1 MSQRIAVIGSGVSG
15 LVAAYYLARRHEVV
29 LFEAQDRLGGHVNTV
44 RIGPEFG
51 ADAGL
56 PVDTGFIVFNDRTY
70 PHFIRF
76 LSSLGIQGSPTDMS
90 FSYSDLSKD
99 FAYAGTG
106 LSGLFACP
114 RNTFSPGFWAF
125 LAAIPRFNR
134 RALRDLHS
142 GGLEDICLEEYLDR
156 IRAPERLRRD
166 YLGPMTQAIWSAPES
181 KAMAFPA
188 SSFLRFFDHHGLLSR
203 PGTVQW
209 RYIQGGSQTYVQA
222 FQNAFP
228 GQIRLNTAVQAV
240 DRPDAGGPVVRQP
253 DGDERFDS
261 VVMAVHADQ
270 ALDLLA
276 DADDLETQAL
286 APWQYSKNRTV
297 LHRDPALM
305 PANRKAWACWNVLRS
320 AADLTS
326 QKVRVTYWMNRLQ
339 RLQAKDHWMVS
350 LNPDQKCT
358 PGTKVYE
365 TMYEHPVY
373 TMESGAAQK
382 LLPSISGRRQTYFCG
397 SYHGYGFHEDGARSA
412 VDVVHKHF
420 GIST

>member
-51 ADAGL
+51 VDAGL

-76 LSSLGIQGSPTDMS
+76 LASLGIQGSPTDMS
-90 FSYSDLSKD
+90 FSFSDPSRD
-99 FAYAGTG
+99 FAYSGTG

-114 RNTFSPGFWAF
+114 RNVFSPGFWGF
-125 LAAIPRFNR
+125 LTAIPRFNR
-134 RALRDLHS
+134 RALRDLRS
-142 GGLEDICLEEYLDR
+142 GSLEDICLDEYLDR
-156 IRAPERLRRD
+156 IRASSRLRRD

-209 RYIQGGSQTYVQA
+209 RYIKGGSQTYVQA
-222 FQNAFP
+222 FQAAFP
-228 GQIRLNTAVQAV
+228 GRIRLNTPIQAV
-240 DRPDAGGPVVRQP
+240 DRQDPGGPVVRWP

-276 DADDLETQAL
+276 DADDMETQAL

-297 LHRDPALM
+297 LHRDPDLM
-305 PANRKAWACWNVLRS
+305 PSNRRAWACWNVLRP
-320 AADLTS
+320 ATGQTS

-339 RLQAKDHWMVS
+339 RLPAKDQWLVS
-350 LNPDQKCT
+350 LNPVQDCA
-358 PGTKVYE
+358 PGTKMFE

-373 TMESGAAQK
+373 TLESTAAQR
-382 LLPSISGRRQTYFCG
+382 LLPLISGRKNTYFCG

-412 VDVVHKHF
+412 VDVAHKHF

>member
-29 LFEAQDRLGGHVNTV
+29 LFEAKDRLGGHVNTV
-44 RIGPEFG
+44 LIGSEFG
-51 ADAGL
+51 PDAGL

-90 FSYSDLSKD
+90 FSYSDPGRD

-106 LSGLFACP
+106 LSGLFANP
-114 RNTFSPGFWAF
+114 QNVFSPGFWAF
-125 LAAIPRFNR
+125 LMAILRFNR

-142 GGLEDICLEEYLDR
+142 GDLEDMTLDKYLDR
-156 IRAPERLRRD
+156 IRASRRLRRD

-181 KAMAFPA
+181 KAMDFPA

-222 FQNAFP
+222 FQAVFP
-228 GQIRLNTAVQAV
+228 GRIRLNTPVQAV
-240 DRPDAGGPVVRQP
+240 DRQDPDGPVVRWS
-253 DGDERFDS
+253 DGEERFDS

-270 ALDLLA
+270 ALDLLK
-276 DADDLETQAL
+276 DADDLENQAL
-286 APWQYSKNRTV
+286 APWQYSQNRTV
-297 LHRDPALM
+297 LHQDPFLM
-305 PANRKAWACWNVLRS
+305 PHNQKAWACWNVLQP
-320 AADLTS
+320 AADQTN
-326 QKVRVTYWMNRLQ
+326 QEVRVTYWMNKLQ
-339 RLQAKDHWMVS
+339 RLPAKDQWLVS
-350 LNPDQKCT
+350 LNPDQDCA
-358 PGTKVYE
+358 PGTEVYS
-365 TMYEHPVY
+365 TVYEHPVY
-373 TMESGAAQK
+373 TLESTAAQR
-382 LLPSISGRRQTYFCG
+382 LLPSISGRRNTYFCG